1 MDERVMQLR
10 IGLMVLVTVIIIA
23 ILLTMFGGQGKLTDI
38 FERKQIFYV
47 EFPEAPGI
55 APDTPVLK
63 SGIRI
68 GRVTEVRLADDVH
81 DRQLR
86 PGTGVVVTIEIDPNR
101 RIYSDEVCRLER
113 NLLGDSVL
121 EFVRVGGDEAS
132 QEQARRDDSGRDG
145 DGSDPDDSQADAQ
158 GSSASEARHVVES
171 GATLPG
177 EVQASPV
184 QVVGNLEADLA
195 KAIKSV
201 SETSDEIRD
210 LVQKT
215 SQFLGTRE
223 EIGTKQERLRNI
235 LDQARS
241 TMENMDHLAQNA
253 NKVIGDE
260 KTQQNLRDAAAQ
272 APLVIQDARDT
283 LGQMSASFARME
295 DTISRVNTSLGSVER
310 FSKRLDERGGAMIE
324 RLDRSAETL
333 ELLLGEMLT
342 LTHAGTIDPRSG
354 AVREPEPGR
363 DQPGRPQPAPRAG
376 RGERPGLLRQD
387 RPAPGA
393 VGRARSPPAEPGNQG
408 RAASFRAARDAGR
421 FPDAELPSL
430 SPVDAVS
437 TPGPNVLIASG
448 PAPAGAKST
457 TGSSPRSQ
465 APSSLFYISPGSFTT
480 LQSAVLRPGVYA
492 GSRDADHGDSSAE
505 PHLWGFERTG
515 L

>member
-260 KTQQNLRDAAAQ
+260 KTLQNLRDAAAQ

-342 LTHAGTIDPRSG
+342 LTHAVNTQEGTLGRLIRDPELYENLSQAVTNLEDLSRRLEPVVENARVFSDKIARHPELLGVRG
-354 AVREPEPGR
+354 ALQQSPGTK
-363 DQPGRPQPAPRAG
+363 GVPRLSEL
-376 RGERPGLLRQD
+376 RG
-387 RPAPGA
+387 
-393 VGRARSPPAEPGNQG
+393 
-408 RAASFRAARDAGR
+408 
-421 FPDAELPSL
+421 
-430 SPVDAVS
+430 
-437 TPGPNVLIASG
+437 TPGV
-448 PAPAGAKST
+448 
-457 TGSSPRSQ
+457 SPT
-465 APSSLFYISPGSFTT
+465 PSFPRF
-480 LQSAVLRPGVYA
+480 LQS
-492 GSRDADHGDSSAE
+492 
-505 PHLWGFERTG
+505 TQ
-515 L
+515 